1 MMDTMAEKLSIKEP
15 TTEVSDNCS
24 TSSASK
30 VDWVDTQSELDVLTL
45 KIGAN
50 QQASVRVIETFR
62 ERLSVSDLLE
72 SLSVSTAVKNV
83 ALTSLAIDEANA
95 TKLAY
100 ALERPQSSIST
111 LQLNNLR
118 PEGIAA
124 LCQGLRRNSSLQELR
139 LTFKKN
145 ISNGLLCLLLET
157 IKDMNNL
164 RVVYL
169 SRLEFDAQCI
179 TELADLI
186 RSNTSIQDLILS
198 GCDFETSFR
207 PVAVAIHEANAIKHL
222 DISDNSLDDH
232 ESLILLFKTSS
243 IRELI
248 MSDNAF
254 GKTCHQS
261 QQVCDAFKY
270 NTTLRS
276 LDMGMNPVCLE
287 FAKQLEQA
295 FDYNTTLLHCWF
307 FVPRLPNDLVARMQ
321 HIPALNKAGRGLLRQ
336 EKTEASVKQLPLL
349 MARAAHSPGLLFGLL
364 QEDPIFFVTRAA

>member
-1 MMDTMAEKLSIKEP
+1 MNEP
-15 TTEVSDNCS
+15 TTELKHHCRKSC
-24 TSSASK
+24 ASK
-30 VDWVDTQSELDVLTL
+30 VDWVDTQSELDALTL
-45 KIGAN
+45 KVVAN
-50 QQASVRVIETFR
+50 QQVSVRVIETFR
-62 ERLSVSDLLE
+62 ERLSVLDLLE

-83 ALTSLAIDEANA
+83 ALTSLAIDETNA
-95 TKLAY
+95 AKLSS
-100 ALERPQSSIST
+100 ALERPESSIST

-118 PEGIAA
+118 PEGIAV
-124 LCQGLRRNSSLQELR
+124 LCQGLRRNSSLRELR

-145 ISNGLLCLLLET
+145 ISSGLLCLLLKT

-179 TELADLI
+179 TELAEII
-186 RSNTSIQDLILS
+186 RFNTGIQDLTLC

-207 PVAVAIHEANAIKHL
+207 PVAESIHEANAIKHL

-232 ESLILLFKTSS
+232 DSLALLFKTSS
-243 IRELI
+243 ILELI
-248 MSDNAF
+248 MSDNGF
-254 GKTCHQS
+254 GSTCYQS

-287 FAKQLEQA
+287 FAQQLEQA

-307 FVPRLPNDLVARMQ
+307 FVPLLPNDLVARIQ
-321 HIPALNKAGRGLLRQ
+321 HIPALNEAGRGLLRQ

-349 MARAAHSPGLLFGLL
+349 MARASHSPGLLFGLL